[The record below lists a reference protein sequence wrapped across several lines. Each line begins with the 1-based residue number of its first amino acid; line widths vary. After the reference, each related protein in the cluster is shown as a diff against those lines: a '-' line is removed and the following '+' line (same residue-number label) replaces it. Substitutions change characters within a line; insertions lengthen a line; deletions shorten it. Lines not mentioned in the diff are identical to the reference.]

1 MNMHYTLESSAD
13 IRSVSWSGGGD
24 IKPDNIKDWD
34 IASLKSVAME
44 FPDMV
49 ARCKFMLCWR
59 STGMTDSSHIGPQRT
74 RYGPISLIMRKYP
87 DGASA
92 ILTKYTGLRSYYEQ
106 NVKGSPLDYENA
118 GVYASALLDAYMVR
132 SVP

>member
-1 MNMHYTLESSAD
+1 
-13 IRSVSWSGGGD
+13 
-24 IKPDNIKDWD
+24 
-34 IASLKSVAME
+34 ME

-74 RYGPISLIMRKYP
+74 RYGPISLTIEKYP

-132 SVP
+132 PVP